1 MQNSVAH
8 CGQCGAPLK
17 DSDLKDGSCS
27 ECGWSLSGK
36 KGP

>member
-1 MQNSVAH
+1 MPDTQAR
-8 CGQCGAPLK
+8 CGQCGAPLGEE
-17 DSDLKDGSCS
+17 DLKEGKCS